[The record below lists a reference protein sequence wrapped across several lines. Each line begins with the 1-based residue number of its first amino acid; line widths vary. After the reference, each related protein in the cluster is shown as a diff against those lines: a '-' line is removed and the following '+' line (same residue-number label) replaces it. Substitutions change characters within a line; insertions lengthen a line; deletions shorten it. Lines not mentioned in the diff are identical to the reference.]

1 MDVPL
6 GTTLG
11 TTMEP
16 VVTGTAL
23 TPVVVMDAP
32 LATTPVATTVAV
44 VTVPESE
51 REEGGAT
58 DIEMPS
64 LCACKIT

>member
-32 LATTPVATTVAV
+32 LATTPVAV

-64 LCACKIT
+64 LC